1 MNAVFP
7 FSEVAR
13 LPMPGDNVAIATPAF
28 GSGHGHRLQWP
39 ALRVVPHGD
48 GRPSLCRRAD

>member
-1 MNAVFP
+1 MNAVFS

-13 LPMPGDNVAIATPAF
+13 LPMPGDNVAIATRRLEA
-28 GSGHGHRLQWP
+28 GHGHRLQRP
-39 ALRVVPHGD
+39 AIRVVPHGD